1 MKNFKKVLALVLT
14 VAMVLSSMTFAFAQ
28 TVVQNQEKAEVLFDL
43 GLFKGAN
50 PDKFEP
56 RLENDMNRAEAVTMV
71 IRLLGWD
78 TDATAEIPFKDKEL
92 SGDYAWAK
100 PFIAKAYEEGITI
113 GNSATEF
120 GVVEKVTLQQ
130 YATFLL
136 RALGYEITAEN
147 YAQAPEMAYE
157 AGLLSLADVLAA
169 DKAAIRDQLVGV
181 SYNALFASEKDSD
194 VTLLEKLIADEK
206 VTEDQVIKSGDADLI
221 ALLEEVTTGEDL
233 AIASVVA
240 DNLKEVYVTFNR
252 EVDADTVT
260 DANVK
265 VKDNKGSVA
274 LKEDGV
280 TAVITLDKAFEDNQK
295 EYTLIV
301 ENVKDAEGNKI
312 AKTEEKF
319 KAFDATLPEVLDVA
333 VTGPRQ
339 VVLTFSE
346 PINPNSKDKKVEVK
360 QDKANL
366 GNRVAVDGNKVT
378 VDVFTN
384 FVEDK
389 EYTVRVTGFEDYA
402 GYKNVVNTLSFVYA
416 KDSNPPVATVVKAE
430 QEYVVIEFDK
440 PVKGLKVDKFYHT
453 FNAWEAQGIYPK
465 AKADGV
471 SPIKSTDSVTKV
483 FVYFYE
489 NANGKAIPAGG
500 TTLGIH
506 GKEIK
511 DNWGNA
517 LGTQEFKISVAA
529 DNTTPEVKEIKVE
542 ANDKIKVIF
551 TKTVE
556 FTKDNIDVLD
566 ADGKK
571 ASGLSV
577 RSIDKTR
584 GTEFVVTLSK
594 EMAGKT
600 ITVSIKDVKDTTVN
614 KNKLDL
620 YSQLVEIVDKSKPE
634 VKEVYYNLK
643 LKSGETKKF
652 DKKDLFVTFNKE
664 VDPETALVASN
675 YSVVLPDNE
684 VIVLTE
690 SPSFDSVST
699 RVKLSLTDA
708 QAKKIHDVSNKTD
721 VKLQVINVKDL
732 LGNTIVPVQ
741 KAFKTDLQGD
751 TTKTIAANIEVTAKD
766 TIKVIFKDLLTGI
779 TEDNFTVTLNEKV
792 VASEDF
798 ASFTITENNAETV
811 VEIKLSKEDIATDL
825 GNLNVAVD
833 AKTNITNSFGEKV
846 TSVSISETK
855 DKVVPEIDKGK
866 DNANVTIVN
875 TNNEKLTVTLLL
887 TEKINKTTVATT
899 SFSVSK
905 GSIDKVDA
913 ETDKKVV
920 LTITNSDKGFKAG
933 DIIDLTYEG
942 KILDIPGNALKDP
955 GLIELNVP
963 TAE

>member
-78 TDATAEIPFKDKEL
+78 ADATAEIPFKDKEL

-100 PFIAKAYEEGITI
+100 PFIAKAYEEGITV

-136 RALGYEITAEN
+136 RALGYDINGEN

-240 DNLKEVYVTFNR
+240 DNLKEVYVTFNKA
-252 EVDADTVT
+252 VDADTVT

-280 TAVITLDKAFEDNQK
+280 TAVITLDGNLGNQK

-301 ENVKDAEGNKI
+301 ENVKDAEGNTM

-346 PINPNSKDKKVEVK
+346 PIAKAGTVEVK

-366 GNRVAVDGNKVT
+366 GSRATVEGNKAT
-378 VDVFTN
+378 VNVYSN

-389 EYTVRVTGFEDYA
+389 EYTVKVTGFEDYA
-402 GYKNVVNTLSFVYA
+402 EYKNIVNTLSFVYA
-416 KDSNPPVATVVKAE
+416 KDTNPPVATVVKAE
-430 QEYVVIEFDK
+430 QEYVVVEFDK
-440 PVKGLKVDKFYHT
+440 PVKGLTKDKFYHT
-453 FNAWEAQGIYPK
+453 FNAWKAEDIYPK

-471 SPIKSTDSVTKV
+471 NTVKTTDSVTKV
-483 FVYFYE
+483 FVYFYVGTE
-489 NANGKAIPAGG
+489 GKAIPAGG
-500 TTLGIH
+500 TNLGIL

-517 LGTQEFKISVAA
+517 LGNQEFMISVAA
-529 DNTTPEVKEIKVE
+529 DKTAPEVKEIKVE
-542 ANDKIKVIF
+542 AANKLKVIF
-551 TKTVE
+551 TKSVTFE
-556 FTKDNIDVLD
+556 KDNIEVLD
-566 ADGKK
+566 ENGKK
-571 ASGLSV
+571 ISGLLISK
-577 RSIDKTR
+577 IDKEVDK
-584 GTEFVVTLSK
+584 EFIVTLNK
-594 EMAGKT
+594 ELAGKT
-600 ITVSIKDVKDTTVN
+600 VTVSIKDVKDTTVN
-614 KNKLDL
+614 KNELSL
-620 YSQLVEIVDKSKPE
+620 HSELVEITDKSKPKVE
-634 VKEVYYNLK
+634 EVYYNLDR
-643 LKSGETKKF
+643 KKEKDF
-652 DKKDLFVTFNKE
+652 SKKDLFVRFNKD
-664 VDPETALVASN
+664 VDSETALVASN
-675 YSVVLPDNE
+675 YLIVVGE
-684 VIVLTE
+684 EATILTE
-690 SPSFDSVST
+690 APSYDNVSSRVRIPLTNDQAETLYQAIEKAKSP
-699 RVKLSLTDA
+699 
-708 QAKKIHDVSNKTD
+708 
-721 VKLQVINVKDL
+721 KLQVINVKDL
-732 LGNTIVPVQ
+732 LGNTITPQ
-741 KAFKTDLQGD
+741 TKAISTKVSSTNEVKVEKAVATSTRDLKIKFNDLLSGLTEKNFK
-751 TTKTIAANIEVTAKD
+751 
-766 TIKVIFKDLLTGI
+766 IKVGVKDI
-779 TEDNFTVTLNEKV
+779 DVFDFTDKEESGV
-792 VASEDF
+792 
-798 ASFTITENNAETV
+798 TV
-811 VEIKLSKEDIATDL
+811 VEFKLPKDNKFATDAK
-825 GNLNVAVD
+825 NVEITMD
-833 AKTNITNSFGEKV
+833 KLDEITNSFGVKGITLKDGNVITFKDEVAPEVTEVKATISKADSEKD
-846 TSVSISETK
+846 SK
-855 DKVVPEIDKGK
+855 DKVD
-866 DNANVTIVN
+866 
-875 TNNEKLTVTLLL
+875 VTL
-887 TEKINKTTVATT
+887 TIKFSEKMDEATFSSKSFVVAGGTIEDRPVFDDAKEVATFVVKGELGDIGEVIT
-899 SFSVSK
+899 VSYGETGVTDDAGNKLVMEKSVEAT
-905 GSIDKVDA
+905 V
-913 ETDKKVV
+913 KVV
-920 LTITNSDKGFKAG
+920 
-933 DIIDLTYEG
+933 E
-942 KILDIPGNALKDP
+942 
-955 GLIELNVP
+955 
-963 TAE
+963 

>member
-240 DNLKEVYVTFNR
+240 DNLKEVYVTFNKA
-252 EVDADTVT
+252 VDADTVT

-280 TAVITLDKAFEDNQK
+280 TAVITLDGNLGNQK

-301 ENVKDAEGNKI
+301 ENVKDAEGNTM

-346 PINPNSKDKKVEVK
+346 PIAKAGTVEVK

-366 GNRVAVDGNKVT
+366 GSRATVEGNKAT
-378 VDVFTN
+378 VNVYSN

-389 EYTVRVTGFEDYA
+389 EYTVKVTGFEDYA
-402 GYKNVVNTLSFVYA
+402 EYKNIVNTLSFVYA
-416 KDSNPPVATVVKAE
+416 KDTNPPVATVVKAE
-430 QEYVVIEFDK
+430 QEYVVVEFDK
-440 PVKGLKVDKFYHT
+440 PVKGLTADKFYHT
-453 FNAWEAQGIYPK
+453 FNAWKAQGIYPK

-471 SPIKSTDSVTKV
+471 STVKTTDSVTKV
-483 FVYFYE
+483 FVYFYQDTD
-489 NANGKAIPAGG
+489 GKAIPAGG
-500 TTLGIH
+500 TNLGIL

-517 LGTQEFKISVAA
+517 LGNQEFMISVAA
-529 DNTTPEVKEIKVE
+529 DKTAPEVKEIKVE
-542 ANDKIKVIF
+542 AANKLKVIF
-551 TKTVE
+551 TKSVT
-556 FTKDNIDVLD
+556 FKKDNIEVLD
-566 ADGKK
+566 ENGKK
-571 ASGLSV
+571 ISGLLISK
-577 RSIDKTR
+577 IDNEVGK
-584 GTEFVVTLSK
+584 EFIVTLNK
-594 EMAGKT
+594 ELAGKT
-600 ITVSIKDVKDTTVN
+600 VTVSIKDVKDTTVN
-614 KNKLDL
+614 KNELSL
-620 YSQLVEIVDKSKPE
+620 HSELVEITDKSKPKVE
-634 VKEVYYNLK
+634 EVYYNL
-643 LKSGETKKF
+643 ERKKEKDF
-652 DKKDLFVTFNKE
+652 SKKDLFVRFNKD
-664 VDPETALVASN
+664 VDSETALVASN
-675 YSVVLPDNE
+675 YLIVVGE
-684 VIVLTE
+684 EATILTE
-690 SPSFDSVST
+690 APSYDNVSSRVRIPLTNDQAETLYQAIEKAKSP
-699 RVKLSLTDA
+699 
-708 QAKKIHDVSNKTD
+708 
-721 VKLQVINVKDL
+721 KLQVINVKDL
-732 LGNTIVPVQ
+732 LGNTITPQ
-741 KAFKTDLQGD
+741 TKAISTKVSSTNEVKVEKAVATSTRDLKIKFNDLLSGLTEKNFK
-751 TTKTIAANIEVTAKD
+751 
-766 TIKVIFKDLLTGI
+766 IKVGVNDIDVFD
-779 TEDNFTVTLNEKV
+779 FTDKEESGV
-792 VASEDF
+792 
-798 ASFTITENNAETV
+798 TV
-811 VEIKLSKEDIATDL
+811 VEFKLPKDDKFATDAK
-825 GNLNVAVD
+825 NVEITMD
-833 AKTNITNSFGEKV
+833 KLDEITNSFGVKGITLKDGNVITFKDEVAPEVTEVKATISKADSEKD
-846 TSVSISETK
+846 SK
-855 DKVVPEIDKGK
+855 DKVD
-866 DNANVTIVN
+866 
-875 TNNEKLTVTLLL
+875 VTL
-887 TEKINKTTVATT
+887 TIKFSEKMDEATFSSKSFVVAGGTIEDRPVFDDAKEVATFVVKGELGDIGEVIT
-899 SFSVSK
+899 VSYGETGVTDDAGNKLVMEKSVEA
-905 GSIDKVDA
+905 KV
-913 ETDKKVV
+913 KVV
-920 LTITNSDKGFKAG
+920 
-933 DIIDLTYEG
+933 E
-942 KILDIPGNALKDP
+942 
-955 GLIELNVP
+955 
-963 TAE
+963 